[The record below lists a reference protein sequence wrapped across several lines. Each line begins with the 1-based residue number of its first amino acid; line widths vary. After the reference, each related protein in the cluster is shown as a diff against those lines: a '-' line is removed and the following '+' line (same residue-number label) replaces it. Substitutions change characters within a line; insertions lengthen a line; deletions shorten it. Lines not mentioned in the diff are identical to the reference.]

1 LKNGG
6 IIYLNGVTSTGKT
19 SIGQAIQNIADR
31 NIYIFSNDIFA
42 DLASRK
48 FIVRNFWY
56 YLGDAILNMY
66 YAAAAMAKN
75 GTVVIIDGM
84 LTNEP
89 ELIKRFGK
97 SHYETIKSCF
107 NDIEVCLVE
116 VYCPLEE
123 CRKRNIK
130 RGDRGEYQSHTQSE
144 YMQKDI
150 HHNFRVDTLK
160 NSPEQCAKQILENL
174 QIASGN

>member
-1 LKNGG
+1 LKNG

-19 SIGQAIQNIADR
+19 SIGKAIQNKADR

-42 DLASRK
+42 ELASRK
-48 FIVRNFWY
+48 CIKNNFWY

-75 GTVVIIDGM
+75 GAVVIIDGM

-89 ELIKRFGK
+89 ELIRRLGK
-97 SHYETIKSCF
+97 SHYEVIKSCF
-107 NDIEVCLVE
+107 SDIEVCLVD

-123 CRKRNIK
+123 CRKRNIE

-144 YMQKDI
+144 FMQKDI
-150 HHNFRVDTLK
+150 YHSFRVDTLI

-174 QIASGN
+174 QIGVEN

>member
-1 LKNGG
+1 MKNGG

-48 FIVRNFWY
+48 YLESNFWY

-66 YAAAAMAKN
+66 YAAAVMAKN
-75 GTVVIIDGM
+75 GAVVIIDGM

-89 ELIKRFGK
+89 EIIKRFGK
-97 SHYETIKSCF
+97 SHYETIQSCF
-107 NDIEVCLVE
+107 NDIKVCLVE

-123 CRKRNIK
+123 CRKRNIQ
-130 RGDRGEYQSHTQSE
+130 RGDRGEYQSNTQSKF
-144 YMQKDI
+144 MQKDI
-150 HHNFRVDTLK
+150 YYDFRVDTLI
-160 NSPEQCAKQILENL
+160 NPPEVCAKQILNNL
-174 QIASGN
+174 QIGVED